1 MDLKKDYKGRSFLSL
16 DDYTK
21 EDTLY
26 MLDVADFLK
35 KEHKDGKKTDYLKDQ
50 TLGMVFQKNS
60 TRTRVSFETG
70 IYYLGGVG
78 LFLSA
83 NDLQMGRGEPIKD
96 TARTLGRYLS
106 GVMIRTFNHDD
117 VEELAHYAGIP
128 VINGLT
134 DLLHPCQA
142 LADFQTMRESK
153 GRLQGLKLAFVGDGN
168 NVAHSLMLGGAKLGM
183 HVAIAS
189 PKGYEPKAD
198 ITAKAKTSAQDN
210 NGELEIV
217 NDPIAAVKDAD
228 VVYTD
233 VWASMGQEKEA
244 EVRRKELSSFQLN
257 SELLAKAKPDA
268 IVMHCLPAKRGQE
281 ITEEV
286 IESKQSVVFDEAEN
300 RLYAQMAVMALLMGK

>member
-1 MDLKKDYKGRSFLSL
+1 MELKKIYQGRSFISL
-16 DDYTK
+16 ADYSQ
-21 EDTLY
+21 EDLLY

-35 KEHKDGKKTDYLKDQ
+35 KEHKEGRRTDYLVGK
-50 TLGMVFQKNS
+50 TLGMVFQKSS

-70 IYYLGGVG
+70 MYYLGGMA

-96 TARTLGRYLS
+96 TGRTLGRYLN
-106 GVMIRTFNHDD
+106 GIMIRTFDHND
-117 VEELAHYAGIP
+117 VLQLAQYSGIP

-142 LADFQTMRESK
+142 LADYQTVRENK
-153 GRLQGLKLAFVGDGN
+153 GTLKGLKLAFVGDGN
-168 NVAHSLMLGGAKLGM
+168 NVAHSLMIGGAKLGM
-183 HVAIAS
+183 HIAIAS
-189 PKGYEPKAD
+189 PKGYEPKDEIRALA
-198 ITAKAKTSAQDN
+198 TAFAREN
-210 NGELEIV
+210 GGELDIL
-217 NDPIAAVKDAD
+217 NDPVAAVKDAD

-233 VWASMGQEKEA
+233 VWASMGQEAEA
-244 EVRRKELSSFQLN
+244 EKRRQELCNFQLN
-257 SELLAKAKPDA
+257 SDLLAKAKTDA

-300 RLYAQMAVMALLMGK
+300 RLYAQMAVMALLMCK